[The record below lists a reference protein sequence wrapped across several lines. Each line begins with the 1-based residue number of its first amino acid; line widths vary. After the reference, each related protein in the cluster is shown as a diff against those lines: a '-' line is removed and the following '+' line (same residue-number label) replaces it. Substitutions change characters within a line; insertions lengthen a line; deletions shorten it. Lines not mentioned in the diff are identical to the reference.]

1 MEEELF
7 AQRMKNS
14 ELRKTITDQN
24 DKIKNIESDLRSAY
38 RDTESIKKAVSVINA
53 LEFVLCPNIET
64 IDKVNEMAGREQLKQ
79 PNAQLSRIL
88 NHLINILTRG

>member
-1 MEEELF
+1 MATKPELEEELF
-7 AQRMKNS
+7 AARMKNS

-53 LEFVLCPNIET
+53 LEFVLTDPENLDYSET
-64 IDKVNEMAGREQLKQ
+64 CNPKPEN
-79 PNAQLSRIL
+79 QLSRIL
-88 NHLINILTRG
+88 NHLANILTRG